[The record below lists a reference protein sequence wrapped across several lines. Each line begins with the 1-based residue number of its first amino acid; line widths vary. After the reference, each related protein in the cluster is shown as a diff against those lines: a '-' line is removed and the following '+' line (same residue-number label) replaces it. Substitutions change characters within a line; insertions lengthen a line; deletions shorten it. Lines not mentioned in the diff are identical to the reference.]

1 MPLKND
7 WDTGDQFTAD
17 DANDVADAVNS
28 AYVKPGDG
36 IPKADL
42 VSAVQVSLGK
52 ADTAVQAVDAA
63 TISDSTSTGR
73 AVLKATDAAAAR
85 TAIGVAYG
93 TTSGT
98 VAQGNDSRFSPSA
111 AAISDST
118 AVGRSLLT
126 ATDAASARSAIGVA
140 YGASG
145 GTVCQGN
152 DSRVVGAEQV
162 SNKGASNGYASLDS
176 SGKVPVTQ
184 LPTGFSRSITTIT
197 ADTTLGSTA
206 GTDYVVLSNIIDT
219 DAASCVAM
227 LHMDGSS
234 GGGALT
240 DGASGASSWVYV
252 NGALSTAQ
260 KKFGAASYTG
270 GLFYASNNASNFAF
284 GTSDFSVELWLRTPS
299 STNNNSCVFDFR
311 NDGVHSDAR
320 PWLYITSN
328 RLRYHVS
335 GADRITGGTTLSA
348 NTWYHIALCRVSG
361 VTKLYLG
368 GVQEGASWTDS
379 TSYTSSAT
387 RPIFLRNSADVNGGY
402 YSACVDEVRI
412 LKGVSGYS
420 AAFTPYS
427 VAFTD
432 DGGVDG
438 RSVITLPTA
447 SGNSNQYTILNINA
461 RAVKVVGTG
470 GQTIDGASFVMVA
483 AGTAGVFI
491 SDGSS
496 AWYGV

>member
-152 DSRVVGAEQV
+152 DSRVVGAEQT
-162 SNKGASNGYASLDS
+162 SNKGAANGYASLDS

-206 GTDYVVLSNIIDT
+206 NTDYIVLVGDK
-219 DAASCVAM
+219 AASATLTL
-227 LHMDGSS
+227 LHFNETAGTTDSFVNAGTQANWTYNSATNKPRTTTEQSKFGGLSFTGGSTNDFGGNYIKPSSAHTPLGTGDFTIEWWARHKSYGGDENQFVLGNMKLRTTGDGFCFT
-234 GGGALT
+234 T
-240 DGASGASSWVYV
+240 DGV
-252 NGALSTAQ
+252 
-260 KKFGAASYTG
+260 
-270 GLFYASNNASNFAF
+270 
-284 GTSDFSVELWLRTPS
+284 
-299 STNNNSCVFDFR
+299 
-311 NDGVHSDAR
+311 
-320 PWLYITSN
+320 
-328 RLRYHVS
+328 
-335 GADRITGGTTLSA
+335 DRITGSKGST
-348 NTWYHIALCRVSG
+348 NTWNHYAAVRYNG
-361 VTKLYLG
+361 VTKLYRNG
-368 GVQEGASWTDS
+368 TQTGS
-379 TSYTSSAT
+379 SYTDTNNYTST
-387 RPIFLRNSADVNGGY
+387 EPQLGY
-402 YSACVDEVRI
+402 YAVGYFDDLRI
-412 LKGVSGYS
+412 CDTAVYK
-420 AAFTPYS
+420 ANFTAPTSELGIANKYTPA
-427 VAFTD
+427 VP
-432 DGGVDG
+432 
-438 RSVITLPTA
+438 TLP
-447 SGNSNQYTILNINA
+447 NA
-461 RAVKVVGTG
+461 TVVGTNNYIIRNNASASV
-470 GQTIDGASFVMVA
+470 TIGVTSSQLVNGASGGYALASGAVARFV
-483 AGTAGVFI
+483 
-491 SDGSS
+491 SDGSN
-496 AWYGV
+496 WVTL